1 MHYDIKADN
10 VLLNDNNIVLAD
22 FGESRLFT
30 CEENE
35 YCYKTKGTEYVK
47 SPEMLTLTIDSR
59 KEGDNYD
66 RRKKVGTTRA
76 TDVWA
81 VGCLLYE
88 LLTG

>member
-1 MHYDIKADN
+1 
-10 VLLNDNNIVLAD
+10 
-22 FGESRLFT
+22 
-30 CEENE
+30 
-35 YCYKTKGTEYVK
+35 
-47 SPEMLTLTIDSR
+47 MLTLTIDSR

-81 VGCLLYE
+81 LGCLLYE